1 MLLFKADRSWN
12 LYTIAKRI
20 SSETRKQPRRQY
32 TNTASFEAAVSDEMR
47 LAIKMMLTYI
57 APYAGRQILLAL
69 SARIRHFRAYRSRI
83 PLEQISSASVVSSR
97 NRPCGWAR
105 MVCADAARRAI
116 SAATAGGACAGS
128 KPGRVATHMCA

>member
-57 APYAGRQILLAL
+57 APYAGRQILLER
-69 SARIRHFRAYRSRI
+69 SARI

-128 KPGRVATHMCA
+128 KP

>member
-57 APYAGRQILLAL
+57 APYAGRQILLER
-69 SARIRHFRAYRSRI
+69 SARI

>member
-57 APYAGRQILLAL
+57 APYAGRQILLER
-69 SARIRHFRAYRSRI
+69 SARIRSRI

>member
-57 APYAGRQILLAL
+57 APYAGRQILLER
-69 SARIRHFRAYRSRI
+69 SARIR
-83 PLEQISSASVVSSR
+83 LEQISSASVVSSR